1 MDKHEI
7 DQALDNINQAQNNLN
22 GNKKLFNE
30 QNEKTDQLTNLNSL
44 TNGQHDALVND
55 IFNAPTRE
63 EVAKRFEKAEQLNNT
78 MKALRDAIKD
88 NQQVLQS
95 SNYKNEDPAQQNAY
109 NQAVAKALDIVNDR
123 PTPTLSNETVQKL
136 WMK

>member
-95 SNYKNEDPAQQNAY
+95 SNYKM
-109 NQAVAKALDIVNDR
+109 K
-123 PTPTLSNETVQKL
+123 TLLNKMLTIKQ
-136 WMK
+136 

>member
-1 MDKHEI
+1 M
-7 DQALDNINQAQNNLN
+7 
-22 GNKKLFNE
+22 NKM
-30 QNEKTDQLTNLNSL
+30 KTDQLTNLNSL

-123 PTPTLSNETVQKL
+123 PTPTLSNETVQKVVDEVTQAKQNL
-136 WMK
+136 RGEQNWQTIKQMQKEH

>member
-1 MDKHEI
+1 M
-7 DQALDNINQAQNNLN
+7 
-22 GNKKLFNE
+22 NKM
-30 QNEKTDQLTNLNSL
+30 KTDQLTNLNSL

-95 SNYKNEDPAQQNAY
+95 SNYKM
-109 NQAVAKALDIVNDR
+109 K
-123 PTPTLSNETVQKL
+123 TLLNKMLTIKQ
-136 WMK
+136 

>member
-1 MDKHEI
+1 M
-7 DQALDNINQAQNNLN
+7 
-22 GNKKLFNE
+22 NKM
-30 QNEKTDQLTNLNSL
+30 KTDQLTNLNSL

-123 PTPTLSNETVQKL
+123 PTPTLSK
-136 WMK
+136 